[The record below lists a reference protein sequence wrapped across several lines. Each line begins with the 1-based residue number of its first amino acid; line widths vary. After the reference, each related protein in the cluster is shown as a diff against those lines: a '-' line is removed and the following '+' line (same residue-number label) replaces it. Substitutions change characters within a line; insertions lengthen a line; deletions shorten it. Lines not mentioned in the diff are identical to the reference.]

1 MLTDL
6 RIKHLLKAENLP
18 KERKE
23 HPDGKGGVRGLH
35 FIVQPTG
42 AASWG
47 LRYRFHG
54 RTRKLTLGGYP
65 DLDLRTARKKAEI
78 ERGKLGKGDDPAAI
92 KKAER
97 AAAKAE
103 REATTLDGLID
114 DWNMLHLA
122 EKRASY
128 SREAVRAL
136 RYAFEKH
143 LNVPAASLD
152 RAAVVRVLDGI
163 TKDGKKAITGRTAA
177 YGRACYQW
185 AVKRGSLK
193 ENPFASL
200 PLAPVVK
207 RERMLTDD
215 ELRLIWKATERPG
228 SFNAIVRML
237 ILTGQRREEVA
248 GMTWGEL
255 APDLSTWTIPASRAK
270 NNAEHIVPLSLEAQA
285 IVRAA
290 PRIVGSN
297 LVFAGQRGVFAGWSN
312 AKDDLDAASGVKDWW
327 LHDLRRTCATGL
339 QRLGVRLEVTE
350 SILNHISGSHSG
362 IVGVYQKYTWDDEK
376 RVALQMWADRL
387 SGIVSGES
395 DRKVVPFA
403 RSKSNA

>member
-1 MLTDL
+1 
-6 RIKHLLKAENLP
+6 
-18 KERKE
+18 
-23 HPDGKGGVRGLH
+23 
-35 FIVQPTG
+35 
-42 AASWG
+42 

-78 ERGKLGKGDDPAAI
+78 ERGKLGKGDDPAAV
-92 KKAER
+92 KKAVR

-103 REATTLDGLID
+103 REATTLGGLID
-114 DWNMLHLA
+114 DWSTLHLV

-143 LNVPAASLD
+143 LKVPAATLD

-193 ENPFASL
+193 ENPFANL

-207 RERMLTDD
+207 RERTLTDD
-215 ELRLIWKATERPG
+215 ELRLVWKATEGPG
-228 SFNAIVRML
+228 SFNAIVRIL

-270 NNAEHIVPLSLEAQA
+270 NNAEHIVPLSPQAQA

-290 PRIVGSN
+290 PRIERTGD
-297 LVFAGQRGVFAGWSN
+297 LVFPGQRGVFAGWSN
-312 AKDDLDAASGVKDWW
+312 AKDDLDAASGVTDWW
-327 LHDLRRTCATGL
+327 LHDLRRSVATNL
-339 QRLGVRLEVTE
+339 QKLGVRLEVTE
-350 SILNHISGSHSG
+350 SILNHISGSRSG

-376 RVALQMWADRL
+376 RLALDRWAVRL
-387 SGIVSGES
+387 DAILDGES
-395 DRKVVPFA
+395 DRKVVAFA
-403 RSKSNA
+403 PK